1 MATKKSLAE
10 EAGIEVG
17 SRVRLLVG
25 TSDGSIQ
32 TGTVRVV
39 NHQGEDPGHQIG
51 VELDEP
57 VRYGHSLELVLP
69 REIVDPDSGVT
80 VGRGWWTH
88 PEYVE
93 LID

>member
-1 MATKKSLAE
+1 MAKEKSLAE
-10 EAGIEVG
+10 QAGIQIG

-25 TSDGSIQ
+25 TSNGEIQ
-32 TGTVRVV
+32 TGTVRVI
-39 NHQGEDPGHQIG
+39 NHQGEDAGHQVG

-57 VRYGHSLELVLP
+57 VRYGHSLELVLD

-88 PEYVE
+88 PDYVE
-93 LID
+93 VLE